1 MSETVLRLRLQVM
14 PTLLGPVDRASPY
27 LWLLHRRHDT
37 EAETESSIL
46 IVVFLIKQEQWIMSK
61 KFVTL
66 DSNTVLNAYVFS
78 NVEIE
83 IGPIP

>member
-1 MSETVLRLRLQVM
+1 M
-14 PTLLGPVDRASPY
+14 
-27 LWLLHRRHDT
+27 

-66 DSNTVLNAYVFS
+66 GSNTVLNAYVFS
-78 NVEIE
+78 NAEIE